1 MDIKLFGY
9 WRSSATYRVRIALHL
24 KQLNFIYT
32 PVHLVRQDG
41 EQHLAQYKVL
51 NPAELVPVLI
61 DEDGTVLNQ
70 SLAIIEYLEEKYPQ
84 SMRLLPQ
91 ALSEKAK
98 VRALALD
105 IACDVQPLANL
116 RVVQYLQHQCQLD
129 QRQQK
134 SWSAHWI
141 HHGFKAIEQRLGS
154 TAGAY
159 CFGDTVTMADLCLV
173 PQVYNALR
181 FSLDLDDYP
190 LIQHVYH
197 NCQQLAGFIAARPE
211 NQSDAE

>member
-9 WRSSATYRVRIALHL
+9 WRSSASYRVRIALHL

-61 DEDGTVLNQ
+61 DQDGTVLNQ
-70 SLAIIEYLEEKYPQ
+70 SLAIIEYLEEQYPD
-84 SMRLLPQ
+84 SLRLLPESVS
-91 ALSEKAK
+91 AKAK

-105 IACDVQPLANL
+105 IACDIQPLANL
-116 RVVQYLQHQCQLD
+116 RVLQHL
-129 QRQQK
+129 QQQGK
-134 SWSAHWI
+134 FDKAQQNHWAAHWMQR
-141 HHGFKAIEQRLGS
+141 GFIAFEEQLS
-154 TAGAY
+154 KTAGNY

-197 NCQQLAGFIAARPE
+197 NCQQLAGFVAARPE